1 MVNKIFRE
9 RRVKD
14 RGTLKFGLVVKEI
27 MSWVFLGIVAFR
39 LKTICLDTLIYVS
52 LLKRQSHENHSIV
65 RKMEIVT
72 LSPWAWRRP
81 IQPLAYMQNVNSHHN
96 QSKCEKIFLSFN
108 HQSMLLIGGWRQ
120 KHRYLNIFMYC
131 KQVSICFKFS
141 LCRKFSLSSSNKQNG
156 HFLTE
161 NMKRWRKS
169 VKIPIFITIFK
180 SIWKVWR

>member
-1 MVNKIFRE
+1 
-9 RRVKD
+9 
-14 RGTLKFGLVVKEI
+14 

-52 LLKRQSHENHSIV
+52 LLKRQSHENHSTV

-161 NMKRWRKS
+161 TWRDGWKVWKYLFLLQFLSLFGKFDVNM
-169 VKIPIFITIFK
+169 TIFK
-180 SIWKVWR
+180 GAFLKSLFFRQTYTGLLRA